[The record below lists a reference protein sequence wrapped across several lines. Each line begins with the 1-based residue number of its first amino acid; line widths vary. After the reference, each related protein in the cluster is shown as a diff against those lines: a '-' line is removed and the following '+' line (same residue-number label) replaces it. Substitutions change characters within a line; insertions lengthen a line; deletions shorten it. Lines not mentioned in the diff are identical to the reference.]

1 MHFTR
6 LFFVFLAMLIT
17 GLPRLALAEF
27 PDRPIKLIVP
37 YTPGGP
43 ADLFGRF
50 IAVKLGQT
58 WGQQVVVEN
67 RPGAGLSV
75 GPELVARA
83 APDGYTLL
91 LGASS
96 MFVDAGSGGR
106 SPADNLKDFA
116 PVSLVGSLP
125 LVVVASN
132 SLPVANVKELIDLAR
147 ARPGQL
153 NFGSS
158 GIGSL
163 THMAGA
169 LFVQLTGAKL
179 VHVPYRGINEA
190 LVDLTAGRVQIAFA
204 GAPIALP
211 QVKAARMKA
220 LAVTGAERSGQAPE
234 LPTVAESGLAGYDV
248 TPWYGVMAPA
258 GTPAAIVTRL
268 HREIAKVVQS
278 AEVQDKWKSWGADAS
293 YSKTPEEFAGVM
305 RAEAAKWDRVVKG
318 GLVKLD

>member
-1 MHFTR
+1 M
-6 LFFVFLAMLIT
+6 
-17 GLPRLALAEF
+17 E
-27 PDRPIKLIVP
+27 RPLTT
-37 YTPGGP
+37 TPGGP

-75 GPELVARA
+75 GAELVARA

-147 ARPGQL
+147 ARPGL
-153 NFGSS
+153 SFGPLSPAARQS
-158 GIGSL
+158 AHRR
-163 THMAGA
+163 TR
-169 LFVQLTGAKL
+169 F
-179 VHVPYRGINEA
+179 
-190 LVDLTAGRVQIAFA
+190 GRV
-204 GAPIALP
+204 L
-211 QVKAARMKA
+211 
-220 LAVTGAERSGQAPE
+220 RSGRP
-234 LPTVAESGLAGYDV
+234 
-248 TPWYGVMAPA
+248 
-258 GTPAAIVTRL
+258 RL
-268 HREIAKVVQS
+268 H
-278 AEVQDKWKSWGADAS
+278 
-293 YSKTPEEFAGVM
+293 
-305 RAEAAKWDRVVKG
+305 
-318 GLVKLD
+318 